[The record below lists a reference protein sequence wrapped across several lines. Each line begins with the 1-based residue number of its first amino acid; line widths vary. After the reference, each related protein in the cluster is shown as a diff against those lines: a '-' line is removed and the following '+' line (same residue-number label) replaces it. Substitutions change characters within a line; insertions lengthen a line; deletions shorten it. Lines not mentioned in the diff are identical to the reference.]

1 MKRLKVGV
9 VGCGTIG
16 SLICEAIIK
25 EISQMELVA
34 VSDVKEGA
42 AKDLA
47 LSLPKKVEVL
57 SLEELVKKSS
67 LIVEAASGK
76 AAPTIVREAAELG
89 RDVLVMS
96 TGGLLANLDLFD
108 LAREKGSRI
117 YLPSGAIAGLDG
129 LAAAKI
135 GDIRSVTLTTR
146 KPPKGLAG
154 APFIIERKIDLEA
167 ITEATTIFE
176 GNALEA
182 AKGFPANI
190 NVAATLSLAGI
201 GPEKTQVRIIAD
213 PGSKTNTH
221 EIMAEGDFGRMST
234 RCENLPSPFNPK
246 TSYLAALSAI
256 ATLKGIVDP
265 VKVGT

>member
-1 MKRLKVGV
+1 MERLKVGV

-16 SLICEAIIK
+16 SLICQAIVE
-25 EISQMELVA
+25 EIPQMELVA
-34 VSDVKEGA
+34 VSDANEGA
-42 AKDLA
+42 AKSLA
-47 LSLPKKVEVL
+47 ISLPEEVEVL

-76 AAPTIVREAAELG
+76 AVSTVVREAVELG

-96 TGGLLANLDLFD
+96 TGGLFANLDLFD
-108 LAREKGSRI
+108 LAREKGSRV

-129 LAAAKI
+129 LAAARTGK
-135 GDIRSVTLTTR
+135 IRSVTLTTR
-146 KPPKGLAG
+146 KPPNGLAG
-154 APFIIERKIDLEA
+154 APFIIEQKIDLEV

-182 AKGFPANI
+182 ARGFPANI

-201 GPEKTQVRIIAD
+201 GPEKTQVKIIAD
-213 PGSKTNTH
+213 PETKTNTH
-221 EIMAEGDFGRMST
+221 EVSIEGDSGKIFT
-234 RCENLPSPFNPK
+234 RCENLPSPFNPR

-256 ATLKGIVDP
+256 ATLKGIVNP

>member
-1 MKRLKVGV
+1 MGRLKVGV

-16 SLICEAIIK
+16 RLICRAIVE
-25 EISQMELVA
+25 EIPQMELVA
-34 VSDVKEGA
+34 ISDVNEGV

-47 LSLPKKVEVL
+47 LSLPEEVEVL
-57 SLEELVKKSS
+57 PLEELAKKSS
-67 LIVEAASGK
+67 LIVEAAAGS
-76 AAPTIVREAAELG
+76 AVSTVVREALRLG
-89 RDVLVMS
+89 SDVLVMS
-96 TGGLLANLDLFD
+96 TGGLLENLDLFD
-108 LAREKGSRI
+108 LAREKGARV
-117 YLPSGAIAGLDG
+117 YLPSGAIAGLD
-129 LAAAKI
+129 AIKAAKI
-135 GDIRSVTLTTR
+135 GEIKGITLTTR

-154 APFIIERKIDLEA
+154 APSIIERKIDLEV
-167 ITEATTIFE
+167 ITKATTIFC
-176 GNALEA
+176 GNALLA
-182 AKGFPANI
+182 ARGFPANI

-213 PGSKTNTH
+213 PESKTNTH
-221 EIMAEGDFGRMST
+221 EILAEGDFGKIFT

>member
-1 MKRLKVGV
+1 MGQLKVGI

-16 SLICEAIIK
+16 SLICKAIVE
-25 EISQMELVA
+25 EIPQMELVA
-34 VSDVKEGA
+34 VSDMNEEMARKLISLLPEEVEI
-42 AKDLA
+42 
-47 LSLPKKVEVL
+47 LS
-57 SLEELVKKSS
+57 SGELTRRSS

-76 AAPTIVREAAELG
+76 AVDTIVREAVKLG
-89 RDVLVMS
+89 KDVLSMS
-96 TGGLLANLDLFD
+96 TGGLLENLDIFD

-117 YLPSGAIAGLDG
+117 YLPSGAIAGLD
-129 LAAAKI
+129 AIKAAKI
-135 GDIRSVTLTTR
+135 GEIKSVTLTTR
-146 KPPKGLAG
+146 KPPNGLSG
-154 APFIIERKIDLEA
+154 APFIIEQKIDLEA
-167 ITEATTIFE
+167 IKEPTTIFC

-201 GPEKTQVRIIAD
+201 GPEKTQVKIIAD
-213 PGSKTNTH
+213 PGLKTNTH
-221 EIMAEGDFGRMST
+221 EILAEGDFGKIFT